1 ESKLSLTD
9 LSDTSSIEERL
20 SALAEN
26 QKQLQAKVNSL
37 STKHEATIFEK
48 VADAGTSE
56 ALKIGMTEAGKKSG
70 LPFGEFLSEALK
82 IGMTE
87 AGKKSG
93 LPFGEFLGSLSGAA
107 LQAIYNNRE
116 KVLGI
121 LGLKSESVA
130 DQGKSM
136 GGKNPGR

>member
-1 ESKLSLTD
+1 MKDTLYSDSDESKLSLTD

-70 LPFGEFLSEALK
+70 LPFGEFL
-82 IGMTE
+82 
-87 AGKKSG
+87 
-93 LPFGEFLGSLSGAA
+93 GSLSGAA

-116 KVLGI
+116 KVLDL
-121 LGLKSESVA
+121 LGLKSEAKSEIK
-130 DQGKSM
+130 DDTGLGNSQSDELGK
-136 GGKNPGR
+136 